1 MLMDRTMKSCFEW
14 EDFTV
19 GLEGKC
25 NLSWASIIQMDLMD
39 LRHTETLTDVG
50 TELCFISDMG

>member
-1 MLMDRTMKSCFEW
+1 M
-14 EDFTV
+14 

-25 NLSWASIIQMDLMD
+25 NLSWAPIIQMDLMD
-39 LRHTETLTDVG
+39 LRHMETLIDIFG